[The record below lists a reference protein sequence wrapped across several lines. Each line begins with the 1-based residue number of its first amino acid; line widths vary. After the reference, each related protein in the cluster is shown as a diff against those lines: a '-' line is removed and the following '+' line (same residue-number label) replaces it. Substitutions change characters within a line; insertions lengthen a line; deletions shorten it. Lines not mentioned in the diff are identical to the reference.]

1 MLRSS
6 CGMFSSETCLMA
18 TKSPF
23 SRSSPLYTRPYAPF
37 PISSPSICTRARAG
51 AVSES
56 RITPKFAATEHEF
69 RPDLRRE
76 ARESSRIC
84 CRASWICGTAHCA
97 ASTPYRRLLRDRA
110 PGAAGDGGSAVTGGG
125 AESLASSWRGPFS
138 LALGFGWGGNW
149 RTGASRKTK
158 AGGEKRK
165 RERLEAGLFCN
176 SYYFPSSFRYFFWAW
191 ETNGMDPLLYRG
203 VGP

>member
-110 PGAAGDGGSAVTGGG
+110 PGAAGRGGGRRISSHRRRCRVSRELVARAIQPCSRVWVGRELADGGKQEDEGRRRETEERETGGG
-125 AESLASSWRGPFS
+125 AFL
-138 LALGFGWGGNW
+138 
-149 RTGASRKTK
+149 
-158 AGGEKRK
+158 
-165 RERLEAGLFCN
+165 
-176 SYYFPSSFRYFFWAW
+176 
-191 ETNGMDPLLYRG
+191 
-203 VGP
+203 

>member
-37 PISSPSICTRARAG
+37 PISSPSICTRAGAG

-56 RITPKFAATEHEF
+56 KITPKFAATKHEF
-69 RPDLRRE
+69 RPDLRRK

-97 ASTPYRRLLRDRA
+97 ASTPYRRLLRNRA
-110 PGAAGDGGSAVTGGG
+110 PGAAGRGGG
-125 AESLASSWRGPFS
+125 GRISSHRLRCRLSRELVARAIQPCSRVCVGKGIGGRGQEDEGRRREAE
-138 LALGFGWGGNW
+138 
-149 RTGASRKTK
+149 
-158 AGGEKRK
+158 
-165 RERLEAGLFCN
+165 ERDTLERGLFRN
-176 SYYFPSSFRYFFWAW
+176 SYYFSSSFR
-191 ETNGMDPLLYRG
+191 
-203 VGP
+203 